1 MNKNNYEWVTIGNAR
16 FYTDGT
22 TCTDI
27 EVMNNAKTVSFIYPK
42 FRIDR
47 KTCQKVFS
55 SVENLMI
62 GRNVLL
68 IIIPNKMFPNVK
80 EVRSKSSNF
89 INGKYLIERAGM
101 RLVNTFGQDDGAVID
116 FTHFSRIEDYAF
128 EGCKAKNAVGLDEM
142 RFSMVQD
149 AAIVQDAAFV
159 GSGFLDQP
167 FIGGI
172 KCLGPF
178 IIDIDETADEIVLPK
193 NDVCFCV
200 PKRPKKCVRV
210 PNINAFTAMRK
221 FPKKVIIEDENINYD
236 DALAYYKFC
245 SRDIEE
251 LESRIPRYK
260 TVDGILYSAD
270 MKTLIL
276 CPTGKSGTVVIPD
289 GVTRIRKNAFS
300 RSKISKVIFPDSMVS
315 LQNEVFSGCEYL
327 KEIDFGHGIEQ
338 IGANGSQYIFS
349 ECAFEK
355 LVFPPQ
361 VKEIGINAFFLCREL
376 QEVIFNEGLETI
388 QRGAFR
394 NCPRLTEIHLP
405 ASIKKMGP
413 DAFLCEILREGIQDI
428 NVNMSTIPEDFGRA
442 FIHPGYM
449 QTPRCINVHIDN
461 KNGIFDFVLPDYVSA
476 VTTGYSDI
484 ISAFNLMADQ
494 EYDKKFWRLECLKT
508 AFMYASNSKFQCVDA
523 FKTYKRTKNELA
535 KEYLADYQKRAAD
548 AIAIELAEKDFVD
561 FLRLEFINLGYDEG
575 IVKQLREQNWNV
587 ALAYMLEEGKNNK
600 DNALVI

>member
-47 KTCQKVFS
+47 ETCQKVFS

-62 GRNVLL
+62 GRNVLS

-80 EVRSKSSNF
+80 EVRSKSSSF

-101 RLVNTFGQDDGAVID
+101 RLVNTFGQNDGAAID
-116 FTHFSRIEDYAF
+116 FTQFNRIVDYAF

-142 RFSMVQD
+142 RILMVQD
-149 AAIVQDAAFV
+149 ASFV

-193 NDVCFCV
+193 NDIYFCV
-200 PKRPKKCVRV
+200 PKKPKKCVRV
-210 PNINAFTAMRK
+210 PNLNAFAAMRK
-221 FPKKVIIEDENINYD
+221 FPKKVIIEDGNINYD
-236 DALAYYKFC
+236 DALLYKLYSC
-245 SRDIEE
+245 DIEE
-251 LESRIPRYK
+251 VESRVPRCK

-276 CPTGKSGTVVIPD
+276 CPAGKTGTVVIPD
-289 GVTRIRKNAFS
+289 GVTRIRKSAFS
-300 RSKISKVIFPDSMVS
+300 GSKISKVVFPDSMVS
-315 LQNEVFSGCEYL
+315 LQNEAFYGCENL
-327 KEIDFGHGIEQ
+327 KEIDFGNGIEQ
-338 IGANGSQYIFS
+338 IGANGSQDIFS
-349 ECAFEK
+349 GCAFEK

-361 VKEIGINAFFLCREL
+361 VKEIGINTFVSCGKLREVVFNDGL
-376 QEVIFNEGLETI
+376 EVIR
-388 QRGAFR
+388 QGAFK
-394 NCPRLTEIHLP
+394 NCPRLTEINLP
-405 ASIKKMGP
+405 ASIKRVGF
-413 DAFLCEILREGIQDI
+413 DAFVCQIMREGIQDI

-442 FIHPGYM
+442 FTHPGNI
-449 QTPRCINVHIDN
+449 QTPRCVNVHIDN
-461 KNGIFDFVLPDYVSA
+461 NDGIFDFVLPDCVSA

-508 AFMYASNSKFQCVDA
+508 AFMYASNSRFKCVDA

-548 AIAIELAEKDFVD
+548 AIALELTEKDFVD
-561 FLRLEFINLGYDEG
+561 FLKLGFISLGYDED
-575 IVKQLREQNWNV
+575 IVKRLQEQNWNI
-587 ALAYMLEEGKNNK
+587 ALAYMLEEGKNSSN
-600 DNALVI
+600 DALVI

>member
-1 MNKNNYEWVTIGNAR
+1 MNQNNYEWVTIGDAR
-16 FYTDGT
+16 FYTNGT
-22 TCTDI
+22 ICTDI
-27 EVMNNAKTVSFIYPK
+27 EVMNEAKTISFIFPK

-47 KTCQKVFS
+47 ETCKKVFS
-55 SVENLMI
+55 SVENLII
-62 GRNVLL
+62 GKSVLS
-68 IIIPNKMFPNVK
+68 IILPNKMFPNVK
-80 EVRSKSSNF
+80 NVESKSSNF
-89 INGKYLIERAGM
+89 MTGKYLIETDGYKLLNA
-101 RLVNTFGQDDGAVID
+101 FGQNDGAAIS
-116 FTHFSRIEDYAF
+116 FTLFNRIENYAF
-128 EGCKAKNAVGLDEM
+128 EGCKARNAVGLDKM
-142 RFSMVQD
+142 RISMVQD
-149 AAIVQDAAFV
+149 AAFV
-159 GSGFLDQP
+159 DSGFLDRP
-167 FIGGI
+167 FVDGI

-178 IIDIDETADEIVLPK
+178 IIDVNETADEIVLPK

-236 DALAYYKFC
+236 DALVYYKFC

-361 VKEIGINAFFLCREL
+361 VKEIGMNAFFSCSKLK
-376 QEVIFNEGLETI
+376 EVIFNEGLKTI

-394 NCPRLTEIHLP
+394 NCPKLIEINLP
-405 ASIKKMGP
+405 ASIKKVGC
-413 DAFLCEILREGIQDI
+413 DAFVCQVMREGIQDI
-428 NVNMSTIPEDFGRA
+428 NVNMSTIPEDFGHA
-442 FIHPGYM
+442 FIHSGYM
-449 QTPRCINVHIDN
+449 QTPRCVNVHIN
-461 KNGIFDFVLPDYVSA
+461 NQNGIYDFVLPDCVSA
-476 VTTGYSDI
+476 VTAGYSDI

-494 EYDKKFWRLECLKT
+494 DYDKKSWRLKCLKT
-508 AFMYASNSKFQCVDA
+508 AFMYAPNLSFKCVDA
-523 FKTYKRTKNELA
+523 FKTYKRTKNESA
-535 KEYLADYQKRAAD
+535 KRYLADYQKRAAG
-548 AIAIELAEKDFVD
+548 AIAMELTEKGFVD
-561 FLRLEFINLGYDEG
+561 FLRLDFINLGYDED
-575 IVKQLREQNWNV
+575 IAKQLREQNWNV